1 MTTIS
6 ATVLPSGPQVEPE
19 PMLIEPTHTEIQ
31 KVVGGHFDMVR
42 VEVENEEG
50 DTCIVLG
57 YVHDEGLI
65 RNMEP
70 NYLATAL
77 FRQELRGPCLLMSG
91 LSPEGEYDG
100 ECYDLPSWVWE
111 GLSTDLVQRTAS
123 TYNKSK
129 LLQFGLACA
138 VEERFCT
145 AEELKELMKAIMAQ
159 SDFNNDTMMSEEQHE
174 LVDILIDWAR
184 VELYRT
190 NKLVDDDDFVNA
202 VIDAV
207 FEYEQENNKGE

>member
-1 MTTIS
+1 
-6 ATVLPSGPQVEPE
+6 
-19 PMLIEPTHTEIQ
+19 
-31 KVVGGHFDMVR
+31 MVR

-50 DTCIVLG
+50 DVCIVLG

-91 LSPEGEYDG
+91 LSPEGVYDG

-129 LLQFGLACA
+129 LLQFGLSCA

-145 AEELKELMKAIMAQ
+145 EDELHELAKAIIAQ
-159 SDFNNDTMMSEEQHE
+159 SDFNNETMMSDEQHE

-184 VELYRT
+184 VELYRA
-190 NKLVDDDDFVNA
+190 NKLTADPEFVETML
-202 VIDAV
+202 DAI
-207 FEYEQENNKGE
+207 FKHEQETRGE